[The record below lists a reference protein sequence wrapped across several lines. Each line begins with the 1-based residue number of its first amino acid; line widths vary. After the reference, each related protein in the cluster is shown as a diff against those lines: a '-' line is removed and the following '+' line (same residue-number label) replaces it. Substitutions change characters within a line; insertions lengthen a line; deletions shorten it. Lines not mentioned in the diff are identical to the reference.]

1 MSDNEVRKI
10 LIERKRQDEK
20 MKRRADALEIA
31 GDIVA
36 WVGLLAICFMLLV
49 IGG

>member
-20 MKRRADALEIA
+20 MKRRAAALEIV
-31 GDIVA
+31 GDAVA
-36 WVGLLAICFMLLV
+36 WGGLIAICFTLSV

>member
-20 MKRRADALEIA
+20 MKRRKAAVELA
-31 GDIVA
+31 GDVVGWGSLIV
-36 WVGLLAICFMLLV
+36 ICFMLLV

>member
-1 MSDNEVRKI
+1 MSDNEIRRI
-10 LIERKRQDEK
+10 LIERKRQEAK
-20 MKRRADALEIA
+20 KKRREDALEIA

-36 WVGLLAICFMLLV
+36 WLGLFAICFMLSV